1 MKIRQ
6 QTKLLDVGKILL
18 VIGFATLGY
27 KMGGFI
33 GLCILAGLTLWWSF
47 TR

>member
-6 QTKLLDVGKILL
+6 QTKLLDASKILL
-18 VIGFATLGY
+18 VIGFSTLGY
-27 KMGGFI
+27 KIGGFI
-33 GLCILAGLTLWWSF
+33 GLCIFAGLTIWWSF